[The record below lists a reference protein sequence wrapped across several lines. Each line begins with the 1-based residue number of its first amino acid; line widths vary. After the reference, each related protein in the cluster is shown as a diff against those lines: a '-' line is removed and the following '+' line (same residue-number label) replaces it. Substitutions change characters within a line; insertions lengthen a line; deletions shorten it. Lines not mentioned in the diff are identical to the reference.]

1 MTRTDSRYVVDSDDR
16 VITVVGHFE
25 DTLGPF
31 LGHSLW
37 EASPQ
42 AERLF
47 APHFA
52 EARQTGCDVEFT
64 SFYAGR
70 LARRRV
76 VPTGQTLTVH
86 VIPLEEL
93 DVRTLATLSESLLR
107 VEAELAGRA
116 SERFG
121 PPARA
126 SLQAL
131 P

>member
-1 MTRTDSRYVVDSDDR
+1 MTQTGDRYVVDCDDR
-16 VITVVGHFE
+16 IVTVVGHFE

-37 EASPQ
+37 EANPQ

-52 EARQTGCDVEFT
+52 EARRTGCEVEFT

-70 LARRRV
+70 LAWRRI

-86 VIPLEEL
+86 VTPLEEL
-93 DVRTLATLSESLLR
+93 DVRTLGTLSETLRR
-107 VEAELAGRA
+107 VEAELAVQA
-116 SERFG
+116 SEQLD

>member
-1 MTRTDSRYVVDSDDR
+1 VTRTDDRYVVDHDDR
-16 VITVVGHFE
+16 IVTVVGHFE

-47 APHFA
+47 APYFA
-52 EARQTGCDVEFT
+52 EARRTGRGVEFT

-76 VPTGQTLTVH
+76 VPTGQILTVH
-86 VIPLEEL
+86 VTPLEEL
-93 DVRTLATLSESLLR
+93 DVRTLATLSESVLR
-107 VEAELAGRA
+107 VEAELARQA
-116 SERFG
+116 SERLD

-131 P
+131 L

>member
-1 MTRTDSRYVVDSDDR
+1 VTRADDRYIVDSDDR
-16 VITVVGHFE
+16 IVTVVGHLE

-37 EASPQ
+37 EANPQ

-52 EARQTGCDVEFT
+52 EARRTGREVEFT

-76 VPTGQTLTVH
+76 VPTGQTLTVYAT
-86 VIPLEEL
+86 PLEEL
-93 DVRTLATLSESLLR
+93 DIRTLGTLSESLLR
-107 VEAELAGRA
+107 VEAELAA
-116 SERFG
+116 QAPAQPD

>member
-1 MTRTDSRYVVDSDDR
+1 MTRTNDRYIVDSDDR
-16 VITVVGHFE
+16 ILTVVGHFE
-25 DTLGPF
+25 DILGPF

-37 EASPQ
+37 EVNPQ

-52 EARQTGCDVEFT
+52 EARRTGREVDFT

-93 DVRTLATLSESLLR
+93 DVRTLGTLSQSLLR
-107 VEAELAGRA
+107 VEAELAVRA
-116 SERFG
+116 SEQLD
-121 PPARA
+121 PPAPA

>member
-1 MTRTDSRYVVDSDDR
+1 VTRTDDRYIVDSDDCI
-16 VITVVGHFE
+16 VTVVGHFE

-37 EASPQ
+37 EANPQ

-52 EARQTGCDVEFT
+52 EARRTGREVEFT

-76 VPTGQTLTVH
+76 VPIGQTLTVYAT
-86 VIPLEEL
+86 PLEKL
-93 DVRTLATLSESLLR
+93 NVRTLGTLSESLLR
-107 VEAELAGRA
+107 VEAELAGQA
-116 SERFG
+116 SEQLD

-126 SLQAL
+126 SLRAL

>member
-1 MTRTDSRYVVDSDDR
+1 MTRADDRYIVDSDDR
-16 VITVVGHFE
+16 IVTVVGHLE

-37 EASPQ
+37 EANPQ

-52 EARQTGCDVEFT
+52 EARRTGREVEFT

-76 VPTGQTLTVH
+76 VPTGQTLTVYAT
-86 VIPLEEL
+86 PLEEL
-93 DVRTLATLSESLLR
+93 DIRTLGTLSESLLR
-107 VEAELAGRA
+107 VEAELAA
-116 SERFG
+116 QAPAQPD

>member
-1 MTRTDSRYVVDSDDR
+1 MTPTENRYIIDGDDR
-16 VITVVGHFE
+16 IVTVVGHFE

-37 EASPQ
+37 EVSPQ
-42 AERLF
+42 ADRLF

-52 EARQTGCDVEFT
+52 QARRTGREVEFT

-76 VPTGQTLTVH
+76 VPTGQTLTVY
-86 VIPLEEL
+86 VTLLEEL
-93 DVRTLATLSESLLR
+93 DVRTLGTLSESLLR
-107 VEAELAGRA
+107 VEAELAVRA
-116 SERFG
+116 SEQLDQRA
-121 PPARA
+121 PA

>member
-1 MTRTDSRYVVDSDDR
+1 MTRTDDRYILDSEDR
-16 VITVVGHFE
+16 IITVDGHFE

-37 EASPQ
+37 EVSPQ
-42 AERLF
+42 ADRLF

-52 EARQTGCDVEFT
+52 QARRTGREVEFT

-76 VPTGQTLTVH
+76 IPTGQTLTVY
-86 VIPLEEL
+86 VTPLEEL
-93 DVRTLATLSESLLR
+93 DVRTLGTLSESLLR
-107 VEAELAGRA
+107 VEAELAGQA
-116 SERFG
+116 SAQPD
-121 PPARA
+121 PPAPA

>member
-1 MTRTDSRYVVDSDDR
+1 MTRADDRYIVDSDDR
-16 VITVVGHFE
+16 IVTVVGHLE

-37 EASPQ
+37 EANPQ

-52 EARQTGCDVEFT
+52 EARRTGREVEFT

-70 LARRRV
+70 LARWRV
-76 VPTGQTLTVH
+76 VPTGQTLTVYAT
-86 VIPLEEL
+86 PLEEL
-93 DVRTLATLSESLLR
+93 DIRTLGTLSESLLR
-107 VEAELAGRA
+107 VEAELAA
-116 SERFG
+116 QAPAQPD

>member
-1 MTRTDSRYVVDSDDR
+1 MTRTDGRYVVDSDDR
-16 VITVVGHFE
+16 IITVVGHFE
-25 DTLGPF
+25 ETLAPF

-37 EASPQ
+37 EVSPH
-42 AERLF
+42 AARLF

-52 EARQTGCDVEFT
+52 EARRTGCEVEFT
-64 SFYAGR
+64 SFYAGL

-86 VIPLEEL
+86 VTPLEEL
-93 DVRTLATLSESLLR
+93 DVRTLATLSESFR
-107 VEAELAGRA
+107 RIEAELAARA
-116 SERFG
+116 PEQLD
-121 PPARA
+121 PPAHA

>member
-1 MTRTDSRYVVDSDDR
+1 VTRTDDRHIVDSDDR
-16 VITVVGHFE
+16 IVTVVGHFE

-37 EASPQ
+37 EANPQ

-52 EARQTGCDVEFT
+52 EARRTGRDVEFT

-70 LARRRV
+70 LARWRV
-76 VPTGQTLTVH
+76 VPTGQTLTVYAT
-86 VIPLEEL
+86 PLEEL
-93 DVRTLATLSESLLR
+93 DVRTLGTLSESLLR
-107 VEAELAGRA
+107 VEAELAGQA
-116 SERFG
+116 SAQPD